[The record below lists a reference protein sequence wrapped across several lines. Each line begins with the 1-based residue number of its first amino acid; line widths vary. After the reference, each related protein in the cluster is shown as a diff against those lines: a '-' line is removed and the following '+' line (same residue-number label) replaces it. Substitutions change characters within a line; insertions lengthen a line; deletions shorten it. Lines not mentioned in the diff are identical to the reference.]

1 MRFNCYSKFRINDLV
16 HFQIFSRTEW
26 VQPEDQ
32 EYGVKKSDG
41 NFSGIV
47 GDLYTNVWLF
57 LADF

>member
-47 GDLYTNVWLF
+47 GDLYTNV
-57 LADF
+57 